1 MKKYLCSKDLYC
13 SFLQVTCQRYSALT
27 LADISPVKLSHDAVS
42 RWLTDT
48 KCQPKDIWEAAKG
61 EVLSANNQGIIIA
74 DETVI
79 DKSRSDKIELTSWLY
94 SGTEHEIVK
103 GIGLLNFLW
112 QKDGPDGEKEVVP
125 IDYRIYQPPEDGKTK
140 NDHFR
145 EMLKLAKDRGLTPQ
159 AIVADSWFSSLKNVK
174 FIRSLGWNWVMGL
187 RKNRLVNRRA
197 ALENLTIPEEGLKV
211 HLRGYGWI
219 MVYRLAANN
228 GRTDYIGTN
237 LEDPTGEKV
246 VGLVKRRWGIEVF
259 HRELKQTCGLE
270 NCQSRAG
277 RAQRNHI
284 GFSILTW
291 IRKARRRSLDNFS
304 FYRQNWEV
312 IKKAVAQNLK
322 LQLIYSSG

>member
-27 LADISPVKLSHDAVS
+27 LSDVSPTKLSHDAIS
-42 RWLTDT
+42 RWLTET
-48 KCQPKDIWEAAKG
+48 KCQPKDIWEAAKSD
-61 EVLSANNQGIIIA
+61 VLSDGKNGILIA

-112 QKDGPDGEKEVVP
+112 NSNRGEVMP
-125 IDYRIYQPPEDGKTK
+125 MDYRIYQPPQDGKTK

-145 EMLKLAKDRGLTPQ
+145 EMLSLAKQRGVKPL
-159 AIVADSWFSSLKNVK
+159 AVVADSWYSSLDNLKC
-174 FIRSLGWNWVMGL
+174 IRDYGWTWVMGL
-187 RKNRLVNRRA
+187 RKNRVVNKGIS
-197 ALENLTIPEEGLKV
+197 LEGLDIPSDGLKV

-219 MVYRLAANN
+219 MVYRFVAKN
-228 GRTDYIGTN
+228 GRTDFIGTN
-237 LEDPTGEKV
+237 MENPTKENV
-246 VGLVKRRWGIEVF
+246 EGLVSRRWNIEVF

-270 NCQSRAG
+270 NCQSRTG

-291 IRKARRRSLDNFS
+291 IRKVRIRSTNNFS
-304 FYRQNWEV
+304 FYQQKWNIVRD
-312 IKKAVAQNLK
+312 AVAQNLK
-322 LQLIYSSG
+322 MQLIYSTG